1 MGKRAPKGK
10 AVKGEKAEKVEREEA
25 REEKSEQIDE
35 EQPHFEVFTPKF
47 YETLD
52 SFKNFYREVLAL
64 KSKEQGSDLSE
75 EFREV
80 SKRVSNK
87 LEEQSGT
94 ILKEE
99 LSELEQWVA
108 DQQGLLAE
116 AADKIEEAYKRNSES
131 LASTGSFS
139 DEEIRKQ
146 LQPVQAKIDQ
156 KRSTF
161 ESYGVLLQ
169 RSKDIYQ

>member
-1 MGKRAPKGK
+1 MGKRAPKVKAGK
-10 AVKGEKAEKVEREEA
+10 VEKTEKVEKEEA
-25 REEKSEQIDE
+25 REEKAEQIDE
-35 EQPHFEVFTPKF
+35 EPSHFEVFTPKF

-52 SFKNFYREVLAL
+52 SFKNFYREVLTL

-80 SKRVSNK
+80 SKRVSSK
-87 LEEQSGT
+87 LEEESGK

-99 LSELEQWVA
+99 LSEVEQWVA

-131 LASTGSFS
+131 LANTGSFS

-146 LQPVQAKIDQ
+146 LLPVQAKIDQ

-161 ESYGVLLQ
+161 DSYGALLQ
-169 RSKDIYQ
+169 RSRDIYQ